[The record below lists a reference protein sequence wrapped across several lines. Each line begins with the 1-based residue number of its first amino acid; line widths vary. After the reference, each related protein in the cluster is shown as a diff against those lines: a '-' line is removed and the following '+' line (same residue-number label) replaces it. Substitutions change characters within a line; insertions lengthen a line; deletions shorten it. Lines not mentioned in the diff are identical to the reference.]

1 MYYRTGL
8 GPDTDKV
15 NSLVVPRAC
24 LRDVLCAW
32 VIPWAPTMVRQAPV
46 ATLSIPTA
54 DLPILGPPANQ
65 TFPWGSRTGN
75 AQFPQLPR
83 PASGARASSFRA
95 GSWTRDSG
103 SHDYSANNQVPPTAE
118 DFLGVPTAAKACL
131 WVLRSRYASPVTT
144 QANMSAPGNWANSR
158 TPQSGDS
165 GLNSLTSKA
174 ASRYPKQ
181 ESQQPATPAIELQM
195 TFRPNRPR

>member
-1 MYYRTGL
+1 MSFVP
-8 GPDTDKV
+8 GP
-15 NSLVVPRAC
+15 SRGSP
-24 LRDVLCAW
+24 
-32 VIPWAPTMVRQAPV
+32 PMVRPASIS
-46 ATLSIPTA
+46 TLSISTA

-75 AQFPQLPR
+75 AQFPP
-83 PASGARASSFRA
+83 
-95 GSWTRDSG
+95 
-103 SHDYSANNQVPPTAE
+103 HDYFANIQFPPTTE

-131 WVLRSRYASPVTT
+131 WVLRRRYASLVTT

-158 TPQSGDS
+158 TPQPGDS

-195 TFRPNRPR
+195 TFRPNRPKQWVSRMEMT

>member
-1 MYYRTGL
+1 MSFVP
-8 GPDTDKV
+8 GP
-15 NSLVVPRAC
+15 SRGSP
-24 LRDVLCAW
+24 
-32 VIPWAPTMVRQAPV
+32 PMVRPASIS
-46 ATLSIPTA
+46 TLSISTA

-83 PASGARASSFRA
+83 PAFGAPGIHLSRRVMDGRFRP
-95 GSWTRDSG
+95 
-103 SHDYSANNQVPPTAE
+103 HDYFANIQFPPTTE

-131 WVLRSRYASPVTT
+131 WVLRRRYASLVTT

-158 TPQSGDS
+158 TPQPGDS

-195 TFRPNRPR
+195 TFRPNRPKQWVSRMEMT

>member
-1 MYYRTGL
+1 MIWQEEKPMMYYRTGL

-32 VIPWAPTMVRQAPV
+32 VIPWAPTMARQAPV

-65 TFPWGSRTGN
+65 TFPWNSRTGN

-83 PASGARASSFRA
+83 PASGAQAFSFPA
-95 GSWTRDSG
+95 GSWT
-103 SHDYSANNQVPPTAE
+103 
-118 DFLGVPTAAKACL
+118 
-131 WVLRSRYASPVTT
+131 
-144 QANMSAPGNWANSR
+144 
-158 TPQSGDS
+158 GDS
-165 GLNSLTSKA
+165 GPMTISPTSSSLQLPRISWGFPQLQRPVCGFFGA
-174 ASRYPKQ
+174 D
-181 ESQQPATPAIELQM
+181 TPA
-195 TFRPNRPR
+195 P